1 MMGHD
6 LAFRAASAV
15 HDLKQP
21 NCPCCGTTP
30 FLPDIAE
37 YAGEGCIRHI
47 WVCEG
52 CGHTYHTAVA
62 LRHNS
67 KPVAN

>member
-1 MMGHD
+1 MIGHD
-6 LAFRAASAV
+6 LAFRTASAA

-21 NCPCCGTTP
+21 KCPCCGTAP
-30 FLPDIAE
+30 FLPDVAE
-37 YAGEGCIRHI
+37 FAGEGCIRHT

-62 LRHNS
+62 LRQS
-67 KPVAN
+67 AKPVAN